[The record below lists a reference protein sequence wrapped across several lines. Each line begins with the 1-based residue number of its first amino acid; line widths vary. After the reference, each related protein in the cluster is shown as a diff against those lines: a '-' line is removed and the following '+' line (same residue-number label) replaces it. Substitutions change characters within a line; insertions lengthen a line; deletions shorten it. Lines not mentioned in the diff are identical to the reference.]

1 MSNTQSDYNE
11 IISDASQGS
20 ILGRIWFNLSI
31 NDLFFFIEIATIHN
45 FADDNN
51 LSVWGETV
59 SKLIDKLE
67 SESNIAIDCFT
78 KNEIVINTDKFQA
91 VILDKRKSNLTP
103 FLFYKN

>member
-1 MSNTQSDYNE
+1 M
-11 IISDASQGS
+11 SQGS

-67 SESNIAIDCFT
+67 SESNIAIDWLT
-78 KNEIVINTDKFQA
+78 KHEIVINTDKFQA
-91 VILDKRKSNLTP
+91 VSLL
-103 FLFYKN
+103 